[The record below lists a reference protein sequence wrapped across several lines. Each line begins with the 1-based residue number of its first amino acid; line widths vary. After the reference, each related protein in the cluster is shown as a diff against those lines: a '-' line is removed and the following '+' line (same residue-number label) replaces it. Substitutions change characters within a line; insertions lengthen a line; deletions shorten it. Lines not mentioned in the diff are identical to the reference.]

1 VILSSVLYCGIA
13 LALLGAL
20 SLVRPPRA
28 LRIRRRRT
36 ALLILVAG
44 TTVAMAAALSPSGL
58 ARDRARPSAGGR
70 LDTLMPE
77 YDFSE
82 HHEAV
87 IPAPAERVYQAVK
100 EVRPGEIRLLTLL
113 MGLRTLRPGRMIGRD
128 VPPLASQPPMLKVSE
143 DGGFVLLAEDAG
155 REIVQG
161 TCAQFWRLGD
171 RGPCPGVDSP
181 QAFLAFREPGYAKA
195 AISFRVIPLTSG
207 SRVTTETRILATD
220 AGARRRF
227 GAYWRVIYPGSA
239 LIRIGWLDAIRRRAE
254 TPGAGGP

>member
-1 VILSSVLYCGIA
+1 VILSSVLYLGIA

-20 SLVRPPRA
+20 SLIRPPRA

-36 ALLILVAG
+36 GLLILLGG
-44 TTVAMAAALSPSGL
+44 TMMAMAVALVPSDL
-58 ARDRARPSAGGR
+58 ARDRSRSSAGGR

-87 IPAPAERVYQAVK
+87 IAAPAERAYQAIK
-100 EVRPGEIRLLTLL
+100 QVRPGEIRLLVLL

-128 VPPLASQPPMLKVSE
+128 VPPLASQPPMLKVSA
-143 DGGFVLLAEDAG
+143 DGGFVLLAEEDGQEIIQG
-155 REIVQG
+155 R
-161 TCAQFWRLGD
+161 CAQFWRLRD
-171 RGPCPGVDSP
+171 SGPCPGVDSP
-181 QAFLAFREPGYAKA
+181 ETFLAFQEPGYAKA
-195 AISFRVIPLTSG
+195 AISFRVSPMSGG

-220 AGARRRF
+220 DGARRRF